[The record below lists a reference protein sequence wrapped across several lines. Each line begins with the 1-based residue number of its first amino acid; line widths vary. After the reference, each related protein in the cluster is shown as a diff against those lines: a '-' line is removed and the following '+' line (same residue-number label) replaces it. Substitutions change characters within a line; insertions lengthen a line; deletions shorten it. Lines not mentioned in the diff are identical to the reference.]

1 VAINTALHQQRRN
14 IPEAN
19 MECLCDMLPYPHPAQ
34 AHAFYQ
40 QQLAQHQAQQIQ
52 HAQQQQHHQQQ
63 QQLYAAYVQPQQHL
77 EEQYLHYGGPEFADF
92 GYAAGGFYEEYEEAG
107 EPSTR
112 PRLTKEQVEVLES
125 QFQQNHKPSSVVKR
139 QLAMQ
144 TMLSLP
150 RVAVRVSVFYL
161 IDLTLLTCAELV
173 SEPKSKSEAAEE
185 TGGAGK
191 QYGPGRS
198 RACLHP

>member
-1 VAINTALHQQRRN
+1 
-14 IPEAN
+14 
-19 MECLCDMLPYPHPAQ
+19 MCDMLPYPHPSQ

-40 QQLAQHQAQQIQ
+40 QQLAQHQAQQVQ
-52 HAQQQQHHQQQ
+52 HAQQQQQQQQQ
-63 QQLYAAYVQPQQHL
+63 QQLYAAYVHPQQQL
-77 EEQYLHYGGPEFADF
+77 EEQYLHYGGPEYADF
-92 GYAAGGFYEEYEEAG
+92 GYGAPGFYEEYEDVG

-139 QLAMQ
+139 QLALQ

-150 RVAVRVSVFYL
+150 RVAVRVSVSYL

-173 SEPKSKSEAAEE
+173 SEPKSEGEATKE

-191 QYGPGRS
+191 QHGSGS
-198 RACLHP
+198 ARACLQTRPTRQARVFEGRRLRHVA